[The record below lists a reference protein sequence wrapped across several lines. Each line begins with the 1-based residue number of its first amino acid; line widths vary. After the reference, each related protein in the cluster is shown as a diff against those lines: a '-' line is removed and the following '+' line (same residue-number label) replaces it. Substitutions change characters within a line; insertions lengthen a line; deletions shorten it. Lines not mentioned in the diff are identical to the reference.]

1 MRIKINSASN
11 LYLEMLTTYLI
22 KISSLFCSFNLKI
35 NKKNNIIFKNIIR
48 KVMDTSLLRKAYLL
62 SSQTFLSPSLYDGYK

>member
-35 NKKNNIIFKNIIR
+35 SKKNNIIFKNIIR
-48 KVMDTSLLRKAYLL
+48 KVMDTSLLRTAYLL